1 MLMDSVRTCVGVVVM
16 FAGLCVTHGCDR
28 EQPATTARPGAGE
41 AAEAVPQRPA
51 QPAPRAGEWH
61 ELMAAET
68 PSLPAR
74 EFRAAW
80 VATVANIDW
89 PSKPGLTAAQQ
100 RAEALGLMEAAK
112 RAGLNAL
119 VFQVRPACDAMYAS
133 EIEPWSEFLTGESG
147 KAPDEAYDP
156 LEFWVREC
164 HARGIELHAWFNPF
178 RARHFESKKP
188 DAPTHISNTRP
199 DLVYEYDRY
208 KWLDPGNPEAQDYS
222 MRVMM
227 DVVRRYDIDGIHIDD
242 YFYPYPK
249 AGEDFP
255 DGAVYERAMAGG
267 AGGGTPSKADWR
279 RANINTFVQRMYRE
293 AKAHKPHLRVGISP
307 FGIWR
312 PGHPAGVEGFDAYE
326 RLYADARL
334 WLREGWM
341 DYAAPQLYW
350 KVSAPKQ
357 PFAPLLDWWIGESVR
372 GVPVFPGLY
381 TSRLDPT
388 GTSKWMPGDITEQIE
403 ISRTRAGAGG
413 QIHFSMKA
421 ISLNYVGIAPALA
434 EGVYARE
441 AIAPVCATCPAP
453 ALPLT
458 SAGVIETAGGA
469 ALTWQDP
476 GPASRVALVGWL
488 KNGEWHVQR
497 VGASAQRVKFGQEQ
511 GLPRRI
517 AFALLGRDGV
527 VGAWRVW
534 EIPGGGAE

>member
-1 MLMDSVRTCVGVVVM
+1 MHNQQRYWGACVMALCAACISV
-16 FAGLCVTHGCDR
+16 AGCER
-28 EQPATTARPGAGE
+28 EEQASSEAAGE
-41 AAEAVPQRPA
+41 VIAESAQVGGVGAPLPASTWREVAAGETPALPQR
-51 QPAPRAGEWH
+51 
-61 ELMAAET
+61 EL
-68 PSLPAR
+68 
-74 EFRAAW
+74 RAAW

-89 PSKPGLTAAQQ
+89 PSKRGLSAAQQ
-100 RAEALGLMEAAK
+100 RAEALVLIDAADK
-112 RAGLNAL
+112 AGLNAL

-147 KAPDEAYDP
+147 TAPDEAYDP
-156 LEFWVREC
+156 LEFWVKEC

-178 RARHFESKKP
+178 RARHFDSKKP

-208 KWLDPGNPEAQDYS
+208 KWLDPGSPEAQDYS
-222 MRVMM
+222 MRVML

-255 DGAVYERAMAGG
+255 DAAVYERAMEGVRARGG
-267 AGGGTPSKADWR
+267 QVPTKADWR
-279 RANINTFVQRMYRE
+279 RANINTFVERMYRE
-293 AKAHKPHLRVGISP
+293 TKALKPHVRVGISP

-312 PGHPAGVEGFDAYE
+312 PGNPAGVEGFDAYE

-372 GVPVFPGLY
+372 GVPVYPGLY
-381 TSRLDPT
+381 TSRLDPA
-388 GTSKWMPGDITEQIE
+388 GPSKWMPVDITEQIE
-403 ISRTRAGAGG
+403 IARTREGAGG

-434 EGVYARE
+434 EGVYAHG
-441 AIAPVCATCPAP
+441 AIVPVCTTCPAP

-458 SAGVIETAGGA
+458 SAAVMSTANGPLLTWRDPGA
-469 ALTWQDP
+469 A
-476 GPASRVALVGWL
+476 SRTALVGWH
-488 KNGEWHVQR
+488 KEGRWHVQR
-497 VGASAQRVKFGQEQ
+497 VGASAERVQFSAEGGAPERVA
-511 GLPRRI
+511 L
-517 AFALLGRDGV
+517 ALLGRDGV
-527 VGAWRVW
+527 AGEWRVW
-534 EIPGGGAE
+534 AAPGGAE